1 MEFFKKTVFVVLV
14 MGFSGVVLVLFNII
28 ILVIGGII
36 VGGGDFV
43 IKFNYIVG
51 KVGVEN
57 LVNVVL

>member
-1 MEFFKKTVFVVLV
+1 MEFFKKMVFVVLV

-57 LVNVVL
+57 LVNAVL

>member
-1 MEFFKKTVFVVLV
+1 MEFFKKMVLVVLV

>member
-1 MEFFKKTVFVVLV
+1 MEFFKKMVFVVLV

-28 ILVIGGII
+28 ILVIGGTI

>member
-1 MEFFKKTVFVVLV
+1 MEFFKKMVFVVLV
-14 MGFSGVVLVLFNII
+14 MGFSGAVLVLFNII

>member
-1 MEFFKKTVFVVLV
+1 MEFFKKMVFVVLV